1 MTLAIFLIPD
11 VRNPYSGF
19 RSSYSVSRCCIPYSD
34 QCLCRDPVDI
44 ESFESDLPSR
54 WYSAVAGSVL
64 AERNSGGFWLRISVI
79 RILEV
84 HGATFLGYIAS
95 RDRNVASDIRY
106 SVSGAQFGLSV
117 SVRHRTCLHVFELP
131 LALQVR

>member
-1 MTLAIFLIPD
+1 MTSAIFLIPD

-19 RSSYSVSRCCIPYSD
+19 RSSYAVSGCCIPYPD
-34 QCLCRDPVDI
+34 QRLCRDPVDI

-64 AERNSGGFWLRISVI
+64 GERNSGGFWLRISVI

-117 SVRHRTCLHVFELP
+117 SVRHRTCLHGLSFRL
-131 LALQVR
+131 LCR